1 MVTSPLARP
10 ETLGEPLKLWAIRP
24 LRNQG
29 PFPGLHFI
37 LFFWLFWA
45 FAAVQALSS
54 RGKRGLLSGPGAP
67 HRRGSSLVLG
77 RGLLLARLLS
87 GPGARAP
94 PRGAPLWSW
103 GMGSSSQGLLSGPG
117 ARAPPRGAPLAAER
131 GL

>member
-77 RGLLLARLLS
+77 RGLLLA
-87 GPGARAP
+87 
-94 PRGAPLWSW
+94 
-103 GMGSSSQGLLSGPG
+103 GLLLLQSEGS
-117 ARAPPRGAPLAAER
+117 RACGLQWLWPVGLVALWHVDSSPTRDRTHAPCLDR
-131 GL
+131 